1 MSRLSHLTWHVF
13 SHLTSNTATC
23 YRSWWMQP
31 SPLPHVSP
39 SHTVACQRCE
49 RGRPHRRCPPHTTDG
64 PGVAHSSL
72 ASPRVVCVRKRLDR
86 VLAPI
91 LAITQKEEKLQTRWR
106 ATEESH
112 WRSDI
117 VTDLHICRFCGVFSQ
132 TWPFF
137 LSIPPASANRNAKY
151 VCALVCAKGA
161 RLIVADKLSR
171 LFFPY

>member
-1 MSRLSHLTWHVF
+1 MCSRILLQTPRHVTGAGGCNLPLSHMSAPVTLLLANGVNVDAPTVAVHHTRQTALG
-13 SHLTSNTATC
+13 SRTHHLHRPASFVCANVWTAFLR
-23 YRSWWMQP
+23 RSWR
-31 SPLPHVSP
+31 S
-39 SHTVACQRCE
+39 R
-49 RGRPHRRCPPHTTDG
+49 
-64 PGVAHSSL
+64 
-72 ASPRVVCVRKRLDR
+72 RKRRNSKHL
-86 VLAPI
+86 
-91 LAITQKEEKLQTRWR
+91 WR

-117 VTDLHICRFCGVFSQ
+117 VTDLHICRFCGVFCQ

>member
-1 MSRLSHLTWHVF
+1 MCSRILLQTPRHVTGAGGCNLPLSHMSAPVTLLLASGV
-13 SHLTSNTATC
+13 NVDA
-23 YRSWWMQP
+23 P
-31 SPLPHVSP
+31 
-39 SHTVACQRCE
+39 TVAV
-49 RGRPHRRCPPHTTDG
+49 HHTTDG

-72 ASPRVVCVRKRLDR
+72 ASSSVVCVRKRLDR

-91 LAITQKEEKLQTRWR
+91 LAITQKEEEFQTRWR

-117 VTDLHICRFCGVFSQ
+117 VTDLHICRFCGVFCQ
-132 TWPFF
+132 TRPFF

-171 LFFPY
+171 LFFLY